1 MLKFGA
7 EKQNGTVTASEIR
20 QAMRDG
26 ENGIGVPGVH
36 GFFSIAK
43 MANLSQYCTLFL
55 LIKTAFSSYLTA

>member
-43 MANLSQYCTLFL
+43 MANLSHYCT
-55 LIKTAFSSYLTA
+55 S